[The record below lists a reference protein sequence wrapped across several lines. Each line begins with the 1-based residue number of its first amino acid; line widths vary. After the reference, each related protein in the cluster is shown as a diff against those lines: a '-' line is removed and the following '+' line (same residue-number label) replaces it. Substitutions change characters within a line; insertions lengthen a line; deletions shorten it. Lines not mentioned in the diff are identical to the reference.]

1 MTERAACLLASRL
14 LAIALSA
21 WSLWTTSLSA
31 ERSSQGVQS
40 GAPTPVNARWYDATN
55 QLLSLAVMLD
65 GGADEACAGAGF
77 IAGHVQTSVFSRTL
91 FVLTANHV
99 VEGIERRAGL
109 SQLGVR
115 FRIVHDR
122 SYRRKEPL
130 ERRLPASVTHRDA
143 TLDLAVLEIRDVDF
157 VEAVQSSLDYEVL
170 GDSAHLVVDD
180 PLYGVGC
187 GNGIDWDMPIEPAG
201 VLPDAG
207 RGEEIIAFERE
218 YVREGF
224 SGGPVAHIFDSRSTL
239 VGMTVKVDG
248 SRVLS
253 RPIHVLLDRAR
264 AWGVPVLLIA
274 AGTRLG
280 CQYDVS
286 PRVVNLSATRR
297 EALVNVNTAESCAWA
312 LRQQSD
318 AALAERQKWWLDAS
332 VSKPSASRASIPGL
346 SSVLTLGDMA
356 GQGRPYYDDTGP
368 GTVRIA
374 AGSGSPCDGRPVHA
388 VVSVA
393 GQLVRIFFT
402 GEC

>member
-1 MTERAACLLASRL
+1 MTARAACRPAGQL
-14 LAIALSA
+14 LAIVLGA
-21 WSLWTTSLSA
+21 WSLWATSLTA
-31 ERSSQGVQS
+31 KRTPRDAQSS
-40 GAPTPVNARWYDATN
+40 APTPVAARWYDSTN
-55 QLLSLAVMLD
+55 QVLSLAVMLD

-77 IAGHVQTSVFSRTL
+77 IAGYAETSVFSRTL

-99 VEGIERRAGL
+99 VEGIERRASL

-122 SYRRKEPL
+122 TYRRKEPL
-130 ERRLPASVTHRDA
+130 ERRLPARVAHRDA
-143 TLDLAVLEIRDVDF
+143 ALDLAVVEVSDADF
-157 VEAVQSSLDYEVL
+157 VEAVQSRLDYEVL

-187 GNGIDWDMPIEPAG
+187 GNGIDWDMPIEAAG
-201 VLPDAG
+201 VLPADG
-207 RGEEIIAFERE
+207 SGDETIAFERA

-224 SGGPVAHIFDSRSTL
+224 SGGPVAHIFQSQSTL

-248 SRVLS
+248 SRVLA

-280 CQYDVS
+280 CRYDVS
-286 PRVVNLSATRR
+286 PLVVNLSATRR
-297 EALVNVNTAESCAWA
+297 EALLNVKTAESCTWA

-318 AALAERQKWWLDAS
+318 AALAERLQWWLEAS
-332 VSKPSASRASIPGL
+332 VSKPSASRPSIPAL
-346 SSVLTLGDMA
+346 PPVFTVGDPA
-356 GQGRPYYDDTGP
+356 GQGRRYDGTGP
-368 GTVRIA
+368 GTVLIA

-393 GQLVRIFFT
+393 GQLVRVFFT